1 MIEKSKASLDV
12 CFVNYHTSADHVE
25 PSVVTAIHTEDSFG
39 PCEVDLVVFNARI
52 PRGNYARP
60 VMNVLRGTG
69 VGEFEIPVP
78 DLPAVPSGKEP
89 ELTPD
94 TVKFIASG
102 VLQDMLAARPP
113 SSTMTKAE
121 VQALVSAEVQAR
133 TIPVPSAP
141 SAPAKLVAPPTSP
154 QKPKAKPKPK
164 PKAKTKKK

>member
-12 CFVNYHTSADHVE
+12 RFVNYHTSVDHVE
-25 PSVVTAIHTEDSFG
+25 PGVVTAIHSEDSFG

-69 VGEFEIPVP
+69 VGEFQIPIP
-78 DLPAVPSGKEP
+78 DAKEP

-94 TVKFIASG
+94 TVKFIASS
-102 VLQDMLAARPP
+102 VLQDMLAAQPQVN
-113 SSTMTKAE
+113 TMSRAE
-121 VQALVSAEVQAR
+121 VQALVAAELQAR

-141 SAPAKLVAPPTSP
+141 SAPSAPLVPLQKAKV
-154 QKPKAKPKPK
+154 KPKPK
-164 PKAKTKKK
+164 QKAKAKTKKK